1 MKFASVDARRG
12 SVWLPF
18 CSSALNQGLDSLR
31 FFLANFAMRPIDPL
45 RSAGYVYGKETPD
58 LSAPISTLP
67 RPREVGAPK
76 RNFSIVVIEY
86 RWPEGN

>member
-1 MKFASVDARRG
+1 M
-12 SVWLPF
+12 WLPF
-18 CSSALNQGLDSLR
+18 CSSALNQGLDSLQ

-67 RPREVGAPK
+67 PSPRGWGQHPYSDALHALE
-76 RNFSIVVIEY
+76 
-86 RWPEGN
+86 